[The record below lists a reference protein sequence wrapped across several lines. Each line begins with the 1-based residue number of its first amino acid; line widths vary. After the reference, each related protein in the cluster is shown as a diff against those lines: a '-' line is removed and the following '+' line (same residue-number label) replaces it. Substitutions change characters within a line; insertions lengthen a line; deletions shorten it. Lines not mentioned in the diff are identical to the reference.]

1 MKWHINR
8 QWHFL
13 GLVAAIVVIAL
24 RFPTVMQWIAISGG
38 SFRVVGKIEEIE
50 TSRRVKVVRYSYS
63 DGPNLYRGEETGT
76 RYTVTGIPVS
86 VTVATSNPAISTID
100 PERMRGAFQVSIAI
114 ITVGIAPSLLML
126 VFEIKGRVRRRREA
140 A

>member
-1 MKWHINR
+1 
-8 QWHFL
+8 
-13 GLVAAIVVIAL
+13 
-24 RFPTVMQWIAISGG
+24 MQWIAISGG